1 MTQAELQTYHE
12 HSFDAFCKKVIKH
25 AAADAHREKRKHLKA
40 SLDIDNPIVSYIHSI
55 QTNDAYTFYTRTF
68 YVKNLTIQVRDR
80 RLGEALQYIIPNKR
94 SVLLLSYFGGYTD
107 TEVANIL
114 GISPTSVA
122 RRKQAG
128 LIRLRELMEAWFYE

>member
-1 MTQAELQTYHE
+1 M
-12 HSFDAFCKKVIKH
+12 
-25 AAADAHREKRKHLKA
+25 KA

-55 QTNDAYTFYTRTF
+55 QTNDAYTFYTRAF

-80 RLGEALQYIIPNKR
+80 RLGEALQYIIPNRR

-128 LIRLRELMEAWFYE
+128 LIRLRELMEAWYYE